1 MYLAVA
7 FVCYV
12 NGSCVFLNG
21 VEPIGTLDACVAA
34 NSLFETEAYKT
45 KKVNLIRTDCFILP
59 EDS

>member
-45 KKVNLIRTDCFILP
+45 KKVNLIRTYCFILP